1 MKFNDLISDME
12 RFAKK
17 ENVPIMQKESLDYL
31 ISFIKQ
37 HDIKSVLE
45 VGTAIGYST
54 ILIKEVVNNITSIER
69 DEERYNIA
77 VKNVELSNLN
87 NITLIKADALDIT
100 ITDKFDLIF
109 IDAAKGK
116 NKEFLDKFKSN
127 LNENGYIIIDNM
139 DFHGLVGKSMTI
151 EKRRLRSLVK
161 KIENFDDEEFL
172 MENFIKYMEEQTEFK
187 VTKIDKGDG
196 LYLLERI

>member
-87 NITLIKADALDIT
+87 IITLIKADALDIT

-161 KIENFDDEEFL
+161 KIENF
-172 MENFIKYMEEQTEFK
+172 IKYMEEQTEFK

>member
-1 MKFNDLISDME
+1 MKFNDLISDIK

-31 ISFIKQ
+31 ISFIKE

-87 NITLIKADALDIT
+87 NITLIKGDALDIT

-161 KIENFDDEEFL
+161 KIENF
-172 MENFIKYMEEQTEFK
+172 IKYMEEQTEFK

>member
-1 MKFNDLISDME
+1 M
-12 RFAKK
+12 
-17 ENVPIMQKESLDYL
+17 
-31 ISFIKQ
+31 
-37 HDIKSVLE
+37 
-45 VGTAIGYST
+45 
-54 ILIKEVVNNITSIER
+54 VNNITSIER

-87 NITLIKADALDIT
+87 NITLIKGDALDIT

-116 NKEFLDKFKSN
+116 NKDFLDKFKSN

-161 KIENFDDEEFL
+161 KIENF
-172 MENFIKYMEEQTEFK
+172 IKYMEEQTEFK

>member
-31 ISFIKQ
+31 ISFIKE

-87 NITLIKADALDIT
+87 NITLIKGDALDIT

-139 DFHGLVGKSMTI
+139 NFHGLVGKSMTI

-161 KIENFDDEEFL
+161 KI
-172 MENFIKYMEEQTEFK
+172 ENFIKYMEEQTEFK

>member
-37 HDIKSVLE
+37 HNIKSVLE

-77 VKNVELSNLN
+77 LKNVSLSKLD
-87 NITLIKADALDIT
+87 NITLINIDALEANIT
-100 ITDKFDLIF
+100 GEYDMIF

-116 NKEFLDKFKSN
+116 NLDFINKYKNN
-127 LNENGYIIIDNM
+127 LREKGVIFIDNM
-139 DFHGLVGKSMTI
+139 GFHGLVCNSSSIKS
-151 EKRRLRSLVK
+151 RNLRSLVR
-161 KIENFDDEEFL
+161 KIEK
-172 MENFIKYMEEQTEFK
+172 FIQYLDNQSEFK
-187 VTKIDKGDG
+187 VTKIDVGDG
-196 LYLLERI
+196 LYLLERNNNE

>member
-17 ENVPIMQKESLDYL
+17 ENVPIMQKESLNYL

-127 LNENGYIIIDNM
+127 LNENGYIVIDNM

-161 KIENFDDEEFL
+161 KIENF
-172 MENFIKYMEEQTEFK
+172 IKYMEEQTEFK

>member
-87 NITLIKADALDIT
+87 NITLIKGDALDIT

-127 LNENGYIIIDNM
+127 LNENGYIIIDNIN
-139 DFHGLVGKSMTI
+139 FHGLVGKSMTI

-161 KIENFDDEEFL
+161 KI
-172 MENFIKYMEEQTEFK
+172 ENFIKYMEEQTEFK

>member
-77 VKNVELSNLN
+77 VKNVESSNLN
-87 NITLIKADALDIT
+87 NITLIKGDALDIT

-161 KIENFDDEEFL
+161 KIENF
-172 MENFIKYMEEQTEFK
+172 IKYMEEQTEFK

>member
-37 HDIKSVLE
+37 HNIKSVLE

-161 KIENFDDEEFL
+161 KIEI
-172 MENFIKYMEEQTEFK
+172 FIKYMEEQTEFK

>member
-1 MKFNDLISDME
+1 MKFNNLISDME

-161 KIENFDDEEFL
+161 KIENF
-172 MENFIKYMEEQTEFK
+172 IKYMEEQTEFK

>member
-37 HDIKSVLE
+37 HNIKSVLE

-77 VKNVELSNLN
+77 VKNVELSSLN
-87 NITLIKADALDIT
+87 NITLIKGDALDIT

-161 KIENFDDEEFL
+161 KIENF
-172 MENFIKYMEEQTEFK
+172 IKYMEEQTEFK

-196 LYLLERI
+196 LYLLESI

>member
-17 ENVPIMQKESLDYL
+17 ENVPIMQKEGLGFL
-31 ISFIKQ
+31 ISFIKE
-37 HDIKSVLE
+37 HDVKSVLE

-54 ILIKEVVNNITSIER
+54 IRIGEVVSNITSIER
-69 DEERYNIA
+69 DIERYNTAI
-77 VKNVELSNLN
+77 KNVELSGLK
-87 NITLIKADALDIT
+87 NITLIKGDALDVSV
-100 ITDKFDLIF
+100 DGKFDLIF

-116 NKEFLDKFKSN
+116 NKEFLEKFKSN
-127 LNENGYIIIDNM
+127 LSENGYIIIDNM
-139 DFHGLVGKSMTI
+139 GFHGLVGKSETI
-151 EKRRLRSLVK
+151 EKRRLRSLVR
-161 KIENFDDEEFL
+161 KI
-172 MENFIKYMEEQTEFK
+172 ENFIKYMDEQTEFK

>member
-45 VGTAIGYST
+45 IGTAIGYST
-54 ILIKEVVNNITSIER
+54 ILIKEAVNNITSIER

-77 VKNVELSNLN
+77 VKNVELFNLN
-87 NITLIKADALDIT
+87 NITLIKGDALDIT

-161 KIENFDDEEFL
+161 KIENF
-172 MENFIKYMEEQTEFK
+172 IKYMEEQTEFK

>member
-69 DEERYNIA
+69 DEERYKIA

-87 NITLIKADALDIT
+87 NITLIKGDALDIT

-161 KIENFDDEEFL
+161 KIENF
-172 MENFIKYMEEQTEFK
+172 IKYMEEQTEFK

>member
-87 NITLIKADALDIT
+87 NITLIKGDVLDIT

-161 KIENFDDEEFL
+161 KIENF
-172 MENFIKYMEEQTEFK
+172 IKYMEEQTEFK

>member
-45 VGTAIGYST
+45 VRTAIGYST

-87 NITLIKADALDIT
+87 NITLIKGDALDIT

-161 KIENFDDEEFL
+161 KIENF
-172 MENFIKYMEEQTEFK
+172 IKYMEEQTEFK

>member
-54 ILIKEVVNNITSIER
+54 ILIKEAVNNITSIER

-139 DFHGLVGKSMTI
+139 DFHGLVGKSKTI

-161 KIENFDDEEFL
+161 KI
-172 MENFIKYMEEQTEFK
+172 ENFIKYMEEQTEFK

>member
-139 DFHGLVGKSMTI
+139 DFHGLVGKSKTI

-161 KIENFDDEEFL
+161 KIENF
-172 MENFIKYMEEQTEFK
+172 IKYIEEQTEFK

>member
-12 RFAKK
+12 RFAKT
-17 ENVPIMQKESLDYL
+17 ENVPIMQKESLNYL
-31 ISFIKQ
+31 ISFIKT

-77 VKNVELSNLN
+77 VKNVELSTLN
-87 NITLIKADALDIT
+87 NITLIKGDALDIT

-161 KIENFDDEEFL
+161 KIENF
-172 MENFIKYMEEQTEFK
+172 IKYMEEQTEFK

>member
-17 ENVPIMQKESLDYL
+17 ENVPIMQKESLNYL

-37 HDIKSVLE
+37 HNIKSVLE

-87 NITLIKADALDIT
+87 NITLIKGDALDIT

-116 NKEFLDKFKSN
+116 NKDFLDKFKSN

-161 KIENFDDEEFL
+161 KIENF
-172 MENFIKYMEEQTEFK
+172 IKYMEEQTEFK

>member
-1 MKFNDLISDME
+1 MKFNNLISDME

-17 ENVPIMQKESLDYL
+17 ENVPIMQKEGLEFL
-31 ISFIKQ
+31 ISFIKE
-37 HDIKSVLE
+37 HDVKSVLE

-54 ILIKEVVNNITSIER
+54 ILIKEAVNNITSIER
-69 DEERYNIA
+69 DEKRYDIA

-87 NITLIKADALDIT
+87 NITLIKGDALDIN

-161 KIENFDDEEFL
+161 KIENF
-172 MENFIKYMEEQTEFK
+172 IKYMAEQTEFK

>member
-37 HDIKSVLE
+37 HNIKSVLE

-54 ILIKEVVNNITSIER
+54 ILIKEAVNNITSIER

-87 NITLIKADALDIT
+87 NITLIKGDALDIT

-151 EKRRLRSLVK
+151 EKRRLRNLVK
-161 KIENFDDEEFL
+161 KI
-172 MENFIKYMEEQTEFK
+172 ENFIKYMEEQTEFK

>member
-31 ISFIKQ
+31 INFIKQ

-45 VGTAIGYST
+45 IGTAIGYST
-54 ILIKEVVNNITSIER
+54 ILIKEAVNNITSIER

-87 NITLIKADALDIT
+87 NITLIKGDALDIT

-161 KIENFDDEEFL
+161 KIENF
-172 MENFIKYMEEQTEFK
+172 IKYMQEQTEFK

>member
-87 NITLIKADALDIT
+87 NITLIKGDALDIT

-127 LNENGYIIIDNM
+127 LNENGYIVIDNM

-161 KIENFDDEEFL
+161 KIENF
-172 MENFIKYMEEQTEFK
+172 IKYMEEQTEFK

>member
-31 ISFIKQ
+31 ISFIKE

-127 LNENGYIIIDNM
+127 SNENGYIIIDNM

-161 KIENFDDEEFL
+161 KIENF
-172 MENFIKYMEEQTEFK
+172 IKYMEEQTEFK

>member
-45 VGTAIGYST
+45 IGTAIGYST
-54 ILIKEVVNNITSIER
+54 ILIKEAVNNITSIER

-116 NKEFLDKFKSN
+116 NKDFLDKFKSN

-161 KIENFDDEEFL
+161 KIENF
-172 MENFIKYMEEQTEFK
+172 IKYIEEQTEFK

>member
-87 NITLIKADALDIT
+87 NITLIKGDALDIT

-127 LNENGYIIIDNM
+127 LNKNGYIIIDNM

-161 KIENFDDEEFL
+161 KIENF
-172 MENFIKYMEEQTEFK
+172 IKYMEEQTEFK

>member
-54 ILIKEVVNNITSIER
+54 ILIKKVVNNITSIER

-77 VKNVELSNLN
+77 VKNVELSTLN
-87 NITLIKADALDIT
+87 NITLIKGDALDIT

-161 KIENFDDEEFL
+161 KIENF
-172 MENFIKYMEEQTEFK
+172 IKYTEEQTEFK

>member
-17 ENVPIMQKESLDYL
+17 ENVPIMQKESLNYL

-161 KIENFDDEEFL
+161 KIENF
-172 MENFIKYMEEQTEFK
+172 IKYMEEQTEFK

>member
-116 NKEFLDKFKSN
+116 NKDFLDKFKSN

-161 KIENFDDEEFL
+161 KIENF
-172 MENFIKYMEEQTEFK
+172 IKYMEEQTEFK
-187 VTKIDKGDG
+187 VTKTDKGDG

>member
-17 ENVPIMQKESLDYL
+17 ENVPIMQKESLNYL

-87 NITLIKADALDIT
+87 NITLIKGDALDIT

-161 KIENFDDEEFL
+161 KIENF
-172 MENFIKYMEEQTEFK
+172 IKYMEEQTEFK

>member
-17 ENVPIMQKESLDYL
+17 ENVPIMQKESLNYL

-45 VGTAIGYST
+45 IGTAIGYST
-54 ILIKEVVNNITSIER
+54 ILIKEAVNNITSIER

-87 NITLIKADALDIT
+87 NITLIKGDALDIT

-161 KIENFDDEEFL
+161 KIENF
-172 MENFIKYMEEQTEFK
+172 IKYMQEQTEFK

>member
-37 HDIKSVLE
+37 HNIKSVLE

-127 LNENGYIIIDNM
+127 LNENWYIIIDNM

-161 KIENFDDEEFL
+161 KIENF
-172 MENFIKYMEEQTEFK
+172 IKYMEEQTEFK

>member
-1 MKFNDLISDME
+1 MKFNDLISDIK

-17 ENVPIMQKESLDYL
+17 ENVPIMQKESLNYL

-87 NITLIKADALDIT
+87 NITLIKGDALDIT

-139 DFHGLVGKSMTI
+139 GFHGLVGKSMTI

-161 KIENFDDEEFL
+161 KI
-172 MENFIKYMEEQTEFK
+172 ENFIKYMEEQTEFK

>member
-151 EKRRLRSLVK
+151 EKRRLRSIVK
-161 KIENFDDEEFL
+161 KI
-172 MENFIKYMEEQTEFK
+172 ENFIKYMEEQTEFK

>member
-17 ENVPIMQKESLDYL
+17 ENFPIMQKESLDYL

-87 NITLIKADALDIT
+87 NITLIKGDALDIT

-161 KIENFDDEEFL
+161 KIENF
-172 MENFIKYMEEQTEFK
+172 IKYMEEQTEFK

>member
-77 VKNVELSNLN
+77 VKNVELSSLN

-161 KIENFDDEEFL
+161 KIENF
-172 MENFIKYMEEQTEFK
+172 IKYMEEQTEFK

>member
-139 DFHGLVGKSMTI
+139 DFHGLVWKSMTI

-161 KIENFDDEEFL
+161 KI
-172 MENFIKYMEEQTEFK
+172 ENFIKYMEEQTEFK

>member
-1 MKFNDLISDME
+1 MKFNDLISNME

-87 NITLIKADALDIT
+87 NITLIKGDALDIT

-116 NKEFLDKFKSN
+116 NKEFLDRFKSN

-161 KIENFDDEEFL
+161 KIENF
-172 MENFIKYMEEQTEFK
+172 IKYMEEQTEFK